1 MYLNPAACARV
12 LQNRTAKRC
21 CATQSEPLAYAFA
34 AALNPFTATLS
45 RDLYRFPVFS
55 SSTPLL
61 IAWSIAESVG
71 RSSVPADAESFAAIA
86 VRSFFMMVRTRVVF
100 ARFISA
106 RTRDCLARL
115 MTDFLRFFT
124 FVA

>member
-1 MYLNPAACARV
+1 MWRKPDRQSACAT
-12 LQNRTAKRC
+12 N
-21 CATQSEPLAYAFA
+21 SYAFA

-61 IAWSIAESVG
+61 IARSIADSVG
-71 RSSVPADAESFAAIA
+71 RSRLPADAESFAAIA
-86 VRSFFMMVRTRVVF
+86 VRSFFMTVRTRVVL
-100 ARFISA
+100 ARLISA
-106 RTRDCLARL
+106 RIRDCLARL

-124 FVA
+124 FVAAPCAIQFSSLH

>member
-1 MYLNPAACARV
+1 MELNPAGCARV

-21 CATQSEPLAYAFA
+21 HATISEPLAYAFA

-71 RSSVPADAESFAAIA
+71 RSRVPAEAESFPAFAEPT
-86 VRSFFMMVRTRVVF
+86 FFMLLGTRVVF
-100 ARFISA
+100 
-106 RTRDCLARL
+106 
-115 MTDFLRFFT
+115 
-124 FVA
+124 